1 GVVQDTRT
9 RSSTTRKR
17 RTAYLRETTTSKCK
31 AIARAR
37 GMPRTTNARGKI
49 QPLST
54 TRTEVPFPERGQRT
68 PIDLAVRVKQNRVD
82 HHDGGGHL
90 EGSELFPAVLES
102 RRLGRSPDDDEAE
115 SDHRR
120 TTLLESRS
128 FLAGSVPRISPI
140 DARLSRRPQGT
151 SSNSYGHS

>member
-102 RRLGRSPDDDEAE
+102 RRLRRSTE
-115 SDHRR
+115 SDDSEAGHRP
-120 TTLLESRS
+120 TSLLRRRS
-128 FLAGSVPRISPI
+128 FLGRS
-140 DARLSRRPQGT
+140 G
-151 SSNSYGHS
+151 